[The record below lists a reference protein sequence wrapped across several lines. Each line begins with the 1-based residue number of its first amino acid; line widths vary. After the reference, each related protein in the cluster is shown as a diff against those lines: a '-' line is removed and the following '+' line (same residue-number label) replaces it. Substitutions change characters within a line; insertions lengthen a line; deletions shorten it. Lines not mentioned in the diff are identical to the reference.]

1 MWRRSFKLP
10 QAKPRVKMAGL
21 ENSLLVGETR
31 QNNKSKYINLNSLSV
46 LVNALHEPI
55 ARAHS
60 DIPPTPF
67 AEGQPGYRS
76 LAADWRNEVKLKYLT

>member
-46 LVNALHEPI
+46 LVNA
-55 ARAHS
+55 
-60 DIPPTPF
+60 
-67 AEGQPGYRS
+67 
-76 LAADWRNEVKLKYLT
+76 